1 MPIASSLYQ
10 KPGSSTRSG
19 PRKDSSGLKP
29 ARGLMIGAAISS
41 AIWVA
46 IASVLFS

>member
-1 MPIASSLYQ
+1 MFIASSLNHT
-10 KPGSSTRSG
+10 PASSTRSG

-46 IASVLFS
+46 IASVVFS